1 MTGMTRRTAAGVVLA
16 ALLLAPAGAGAA
28 AWTQPQP
35 QEEFVPIDQA
45 PPGDQLPAA
54 PLLIAA
60 YAIVWLVVF
69 GYLWSIW
76 RRQSAVEH
84 ELREL
89 SRRAGGVEPEGGV

>member
-1 MTGMTRRTAAGVVLA
+1 MTGVTTKTAAGVALA
-16 ALLLAPAGAGAA
+16 ALLLAPAGAGAS
-28 AWTQPQP
+28 AWTQP

-76 RRQSAVEH
+76 RRLSGVEQ
-84 ELREL
+84 ELRDL
-89 SRRAGGVEPEGGV
+89 SRRAGGGEREGGV